1 MLRIEHVSKHFG
13 GVWALKDCSLHTGE
27 WPVVG
32 LIGPN
37 GSGKTTLFHVITGF
51 YTPDGGK
58 IFFEGREIQSLP
70 THRIVHE
77 GIGRTFQLS
86 RVFESLSLMD
96 NLLIARKDI
105 LGEKILPVFTA
116 WGKVLADEE
125 EARSRAHTYLN
136 VMGLASKAHEPA
148 GALSYGQRKLLE
160 LARTLMLNPSL
171 ILLDEPAAGIN
182 PTLIQRLLSVIRTLK
197 TAGKRF
203 LIIEHNMD
211 VIIQLCD
218 WVYVLDAGT
227 VIAAGPPDIIRND
240 PKVLE
245 AYFGT

>member
-1 MLRIEHVSKHFG
+1 MLRIEHISKHFG
-13 GVWALKDCSLHTGE
+13 GVWALKDCTLRTGD
-27 WPVVG
+27 WPIVG

-51 YTPDGGK
+51 YPPEEGK
-58 IFFEGREIQSLP
+58 VFFKEREIQSLP
-70 THRIVHE
+70 PHRIVQE

-96 NLLIARKDI
+96 NLLIARKNI
-105 LGEKILPVFTA
+105 PGEKILPVFTG
-116 WGKVLADEE
+116 WKKVVADET
-125 EARSRAHTYLN
+125 EAKSRAFSYLRLI
-136 VMGLASKAHEPA
+136 GLEAKALEPA
-148 GALSYGQRKLLE
+148 GTLSYGQRKLLE
-160 LARTLMLNPSL
+160 LARTLMLNPAL

-182 PTLIQRLLSVIRTLK
+182 PTLIQKILHVIRTLK
-197 TAGKRF
+197 KEGKRF

-211 VIIQLCD
+211 VIIKLCD

-227 VIAAGPPDIIRND
+227 VIAQGPPPIIRND

-245 AYFGT
+245 AYFGA

>member
-1 MLRIEHVSKHFG
+1 MLRIEHISKHFG
-13 GVWALKDCSLHTGE
+13 GVWALKNCSLNTND
-27 WPVVG
+27 WPIVG

-51 YTPDGGK
+51 YIPEEGK
-58 IFFEGREIQSLP
+58 VVFKEREIQSLP
-70 THRIVHE
+70 THRIVQE

-96 NLLIARKDI
+96 NLLIARKNI
-105 LGEKILPVFTA
+105 PGEKILPLFTG
-116 WGKVLADEE
+116 WKNVVADED
-125 EARSRAHTYLN
+125 EAKSQALSYLRLI
-136 VMGLASKAHEPA
+136 GLEAMAMEPA
-148 GALSYGQRKLLE
+148 GNLSYGQRKLLE
-160 LARTLMLNPSL
+160 LARTLMLDPTL

-182 PTLIQRLLSVIRTLK
+182 PTLIQKILSVIRTLK
-197 TAGKRF
+197 EEGKRF

-211 VIIQLCD
+211 VIIKLCD

-227 VIAAGPPDIIRND
+227 VIAQGPPEIIRSN